1 MADST
6 SDSSGNPVAL
16 PAAGAEVH
24 AGGLS
29 VYKPGQ
35 GYYTRMGTVVGVS
48 VVSLLGILWLWEYM
62 RAITIEGVNPLYVAA
77 GGAIILGGLITF
89 LMYYVVFVKA
99 RSVDFLIAT
108 EGEMKKVNWST
119 RREVIGSTTAVIVTA
134 LAITVFCYLIDRAFF
149 WFFAQIKVLDV

>member
-6 SDSSGNPVAL
+6 PNPTSNMAI
-16 PAAGAEVH
+16 AGGEEVH

-29 VYKPGQ
+29 MYKPGQ

-48 VVSLLGILWLWEYM
+48 IISLLGILWLWEYM
-62 RAITIEGVNPLYVAA
+62 RAIKIEGVNPLYVAA
-77 GGAIILGGLITF
+77 GGAIIVGALITF
-89 LMYYVVFVKA
+89 VMYYLVFVKA
-99 RSVDFLIAT
+99 KSVDFLIAT

-119 RREVIGSTTAVIVTA
+119 RREVVGSTTAVIMTA
-134 LAITVFCYLIDRAFF
+134 IVIAVFCFGIDRAFF

>member
-6 SDSSGNPVAL
+6 ADSSNNPVAL
-16 PAAGAEVH
+16 PTADAH
-24 AGGLS
+24 TGGLS
-29 VYKPGQ
+29 IYKPGQ

-48 VVSLLGILWLWEYM
+48 VVSLLGILWLWEYI
-62 RAITIEGVNPLYVAA
+62 RNFKIEGVNPLYVAA
-77 GGAIILGGLITF
+77 GGAIIVGGLITF
-89 LMYYVVFVKA
+89 LMYYLVFVKA

-119 RREVIGSTTAVIVTA
+119 RREVVGSTAAVIVTA
-134 LAITVFCYLIDRAFF
+134 IVIAVFCFGIDRAFF

>member
-16 PAAGAEVH
+16 PASGAEVH

-62 RAITIEGVNPLYVAA
+62 RAITIQGVNPLYVAA
-77 GGAIILGGLITF
+77 GGSIIVGGLITF
-89 LMYYVVFVKA
+89 LMYYLVFVKS

-134 LAITVFCYLIDRAFF
+134 IVIAMFCFAIDRAFF

>member
-62 RAITIEGVNPLYVAA
+62 RAITIQGVNPLYVAA
-77 GGAIILGGLITF
+77 GGAIIVGGLITF
-89 LMYYVVFVKA
+89 LMYYLVFVKS

-134 LAITVFCYLIDRAFF
+134 IVIAMFCFAIDRAFF